1 YKDPKPKRLRG
12 NKKHFSELLI
22 SLMDKYNQ
30 KLSDLVLPI
39 LRVQKN
45 RLDEQEYLN
54 SLSKISNW
62 RVGKTLPSDNE
73 LYLLR
78 NFYLSLGESPE
89 RLGSFFSWLYPA
101 DYQSHARDFFKKFAD
116 RSSQR
121 YKKIDDVFGSG
132 FEDTFTTEES
142 MMWDALESFFFSSSF
157 EFAKEKNGFDYQ
169 QDRGDGLAKFI
180 KKGIIQN
187 SGNLALFSKK
197 EIFTNNSLWE
207 FTQPL
212 YKILLTKERLVITDM
227 VFGKDSYSLEYLSS
241 TFYNEIW
248 NIAPVTPALV
258 PDESV
263 NKIRKINDFNEKK
276 KLFNSLVEHKFAEKK
291 YAFLHEIEALH
302 TELSKEKKEIFD

>member
-1 YKDPKPKRLRG
+1 
-12 NKKHFSELLI
+12 
-22 SLMDKYNQ
+22 
-30 KLSDLVLPI
+30 
-39 LRVQKN
+39 
-45 RLDEQEYLN
+45 
-54 SLSKISNW
+54 
-62 RVGKTLPSDNE
+62 
-73 LYLLR
+73 
-78 NFYLSLGESPE
+78 
-89 RLGSFFSWLYPA
+89 
-101 DYQSHARDFFKKFAD
+101 
-116 RSSQR
+116 
-121 YKKIDDVFGSG
+121 
-132 FEDTFTTEES
+132 
-142 MMWDALESFFFSSSF
+142 
-157 EFAKEKNGFDYQ
+157 Q